1 MAINPLQAPT
11 NYMAMLPQVDLGQQF
26 AEFGQVLAQRQERE
40 AALNAQKQYA
50 ADLQSTL
57 DNPTQ
62 KAWSSLIARY
72 PGQQKAF
79 ESARQGFGEDQ
90 IRNEFNEG
98 MGISAAFE
106 NKKYDVVRSMLQKSI
121 DARKN
126 SGQPADI
133 YQQALDALDSGN
145 IKGAQ
150 AGVNMA
156 LSLVDPVKFKQIVD
170 SQGAAAAAPS
180 ALTEAVAKADEAVAK
195 ATTAQ
200 ATATNEP
207 ERAAAEAALAKAQAD
222 KAKVDAR
229 FADQTAR
236 ASLALNTAQI
246 NNINSEISTR
256 AKKSNLDAQIM
267 QATVAEKLSSIQK
280 NVNELPTDARKLI
293 NESAVAAAASK
304 QSADQYNDLA
314 KRLDVAGG
322 GFGVATSFADYLR
335 KATGSQNALTELRS
349 EYIRV
354 RNSAAIKALPPGV
367 ATDKDIQLALKGIPP
382 ENANAKT
389 MANFLRGMGKLQ
401 DIEASVANA
410 KTDWLSNNKGL
421 LTRAGGTFIAGDYA
435 VKPGETFNDFSQR
448 IVGDVAKRYRAPEE
462 IAEEKRQQLV
472 NQIPT
477 GSTPRPAAPV
487 ANIRSQADAIL
498 RGGQ

>member
-26 AEFGQVLAQRQERE
+26 AQLGQVLAQRQERE
-40 AALNAQKQYA
+40 SALNAQKQYA

-62 KAWSSLIARY
+62 KAWSSLIAKY

-79 ESARQGFGEDQ
+79 ESAREGTEKVRVD
-90 IRNEFNEG
+90 NEFNEG
-98 MGISAAFE
+98 LEMSAAFE
-106 NKKYDVVRSMLQKSI
+106 NKNIEVVKALAQKAV

-126 SGQPADI
+126 SGQPTGI
-133 YQQALDALDSGN
+133 YEQVLDALNAGN

-156 LSLVDPVKFKQIVD
+156 LSLVDPDKFKKIVD
-170 SQGAAAAAPS
+170 SQGAAAKAPS
-180 ALTEAVAKADEAVAK
+180 ELTEAVAKADEAVAK

-200 ATATNEP
+200 ATATNAS

-222 KAKVDAR
+222 KAKVEAR
-229 FADQTAR
+229 FAGPIAQAG
-236 ASLALNTAQI
+236 LALTTAQI
-246 NNINSEISTR
+246 KDINSNISTR
-256 AKKSNLDAQIM
+256 AARLNLDAQTM

-335 KATGSQNALTELRS
+335 KATGSQSALQELRS

-421 LTRAGGTFIAGDYA
+421 LTRAGSTFIAGDYA

>member
-1 MAINPLQAPT
+1 L
-11 NYMAMLPQVDLGQQF
+11 
-26 AEFGQVLAQRQERE
+26 
-40 AALNAQKQYA
+40 
-50 ADLQSTL
+50 
-57 DNPTQ
+57 
-62 KAWSSLIARY
+62 
-72 PGQQKAF
+72 
-79 ESARQGFGEDQ
+79 
-90 IRNEFNEG
+90 
-98 MGISAAFE
+98 
-106 NKKYDVVRSMLQKSI
+106 
-121 DARKN
+121 
-126 SGQPADI
+126 
-133 YQQALDALDSGN
+133 
-145 IKGAQ
+145 
-150 AGVNMA
+150 
-156 LSLVDPVKFKQIVD
+156 
-170 SQGAAAAAPS
+170 
-180 ALTEAVAKADEAVAK
+180 
-195 ATTAQ
+195 
-200 ATATNEP
+200 
-207 ERAAAEAALAKAQAD
+207 
-222 KAKVDAR
+222 
-229 FADQTAR
+229 
-236 ASLALNTAQI
+236 
-246 NNINSEISTR
+246 
-256 AKKSNLDAQIM
+256 NLDAQTM

-314 KRLDVAGG
+314 KRLDAEGG
-322 GFGVATSFADYLR
+322 GYGAFTSARDYFNKTFGT
-335 KATGSQNALTELRS
+335 QNALTELRS
-349 EYIRV
+349 EYVRV
-354 RNSAAIKALPPGV
+354 RQSAAIKALPPGV

-421 LTRAGGTFIAGDYA
+421 LTRAGSTFIAGDYA

>member
-26 AEFGQVLAQRQERE
+26 AEFGQVLAQRQQKE

-57 DNPTQ
+57 GNPTQ
-62 KAWSSLIARY
+62 KAWSSLIAKY

-106 NKKYDVVRSMLQKSI
+106 NKNIDVARSMLQKSI

-156 LSLVDPVKFKQIVD
+156 LSLVDPDKFKKIVD
-170 SQGAAAAAPS
+170 AQGAAAAAPS
-180 ALTEAVAKADEAVAK
+180 AQTEAVAKADKAVAEAKVKVATANDDIAK
-195 ATTAQ
+195 AKAARELEEAKADRAKVEAQFAGPIAQ
-200 ATATNEP
+200 AG
-207 ERAAAEAALAKAQAD
+207 
-222 KAKVDAR
+222 
-229 FADQTAR
+229 
-236 ASLALNTAQI
+236 LALNAAQI
-246 NNINSEISTR
+246 KNINSEIGTR
-256 AKKSNLDAQIM
+256 AAKLNLDAQTM

-314 KRLDVAGG
+314 KRLDAEGG
-322 GFGVATSFADYLR
+322 GYGAFTSARDYFNKTFGT
-335 KATGSQNALTELRS
+335 QNALTELRS

-367 ATDKDIQLALKGIPP
+367 ATDRDIQLALKGIPP

-435 VKPGETFNDFSQR
+435 TKPGETFNDFSQR
-448 IVGDVAKRYRAPEE
+448 IVGDVAKRYRAPEDV
-462 IAEEKRQQLV
+462 AEEKRQQLV